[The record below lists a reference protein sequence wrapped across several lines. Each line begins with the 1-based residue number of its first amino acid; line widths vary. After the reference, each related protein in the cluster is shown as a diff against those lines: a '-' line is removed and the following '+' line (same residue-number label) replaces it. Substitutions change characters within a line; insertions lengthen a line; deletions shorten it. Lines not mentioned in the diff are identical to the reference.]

1 MTQSNITRRAIVG
14 GVAAS
19 VGLAMAAASGDIVGA
34 ARAQSAPRTFVLV
47 HGTLVAGWCWR
58 RLSDLLEKKG
68 HKVFSPTLM
77 GLGERSL
84 LLSKGYSISTR
95 ASPTSSTS
103 SDGRI
108 SMTFVWSS
116 IPMAAG

>member
-1 MTQSNITRRAIVG
+1 MDGGCAALIRPYATVATQSIITRRAIVR

-77 GLGERSL
+77 GS
-84 LLSKGYSISTR
+84 
-95 ASPTSSTS
+95 ASV
-103 SDGRI
+103 R
-108 SMTFVWSS
+108 FC
-116 IPMAAG
+116 